1 MCAPRSSRD
10 FESAPCPSSD
20 PPATERL
27 VPGDPRDDYVVALA
41 RAGGAHA
48 IVTGDRHLLD
58 MEDLRPRALT
68 PRAFLG
74 WLEQL
79 G

>member
-1 MCAPRSSRD
+1 MD
-10 FESAPCPSSD
+10 D
-20 PPATERL
+20 PPSVRAL
-27 VPGDPRDDYVVALA
+27 SGVIPKDDYLVALA